1 MNIYFFSS
9 HTPDPQMVRDLGVTI
24 KSQFKGC
31 ISDIHA
37 QGNEIVFTETLYI
50 GGQTIKACSAIPQ
63 NSIVIVEAPPVL
75 QGAWLKAGIQT
86 LLIPQ
91 MKQEIDLRG
100 CHTFTYCGLIQV
112 HKIQVETS
120 PWPSRRFGNRN
131 NNQPIFDEPA
141 KVEENHLHPIAAGVS
156 CDRT

>member
-9 HTPDPQMVRDLGVTI
+9 HTPDPQMVKDLGAAI

-31 ISDIHA
+31 ISDIHV
-37 QGNEIVFTETLYI
+37 QGNQIVFTETLHI
-50 GGQTIKACSAIPQ
+50 GGQTIKTCSAIPQ
-63 NSIVIVEAPPVL
+63 ESIVIVEAPPVL
-75 QGAWLKAGIQT
+75 QEDWLKAGIQT

-91 MKQEIDLRG
+91 IKQEIDSRE

-120 PWPSRRFGNRN
+120 PWSSRQFDDQN
-131 NNQPIFDEPA
+131 NNQLAFNEPV
-141 KVEENHLHPIAAGVS
+141 KVEEKHLGA
-156 CDRT
+156 CR